1 MSDHTLPRQERL
13 RSLKAIRR
21 LFGEGHSGFA
31 YPVRYVYLL
40 EGPQQGAQQEGQ
52 QQGAQQEGQLGPR
65 QEQEG
70 ASQGML
76 LQEEQRGEQ
85 VSAEG
90 VIVPSGERSV
100 QAMFSVPKKFH
111 KRANRRNLHKRRMR
125 EAYRLGRDGIC
136 ERLRQSGKH
145 LQIAFIYSTKECH
158 SYKTISNAVQR
169 ILEQVSKAV

>member
-40 EGPQQGAQQEGQ
+40 EEGI
-52 QQGAQQEGQLGPR
+52 
-65 QEQEG
+65 
-70 ASQGML
+70 
-76 LQEEQRGEQ
+76 
-85 VSAEG
+85 
-90 VIVPSGERSV
+90 IVPSGERAV

>member
-52 QQGAQQEGQLGPR
+52 PGPR

-85 VSAEG
+85 LSAEN
-90 VIVPSGERSV
+90 VVPSGERAV

>member
-40 EGPQQGAQQEGQ
+40 EEGL
-52 QQGAQQEGQLGPR
+52 QQEGQLG
-65 QEQEG
+65 Q
-70 ASQGML
+70 M

-85 VSAEG
+85 VSAES